1 MTENKLIGLR
11 LQSFIDDLGHT
22 QSAVS
27 KLLAVEQGYFNQIIK
42 GHKKISSTII
52 LRLAKRFTQLN
63 LRWLLTGEGS
73 MYGLETIYEHPPPE
87 LPAGDHPPD
96 QVQEPA
102 VKIQY
107 LNKCDLQSRI
117 EDQERRII
125 EIERLLKSK

>member
-1 MTENKLIGLR
+1 VTDQQDLGAR
-11 LQSFIDDLGHT
+11 LKSLLDDLGLT
-22 QSAVS
+22 QMSMAEQVG
-27 KLLAVEQGYFNQIIK
+27 VHQGYFNQIIK
-42 GHKKISSTII
+42 GRKRISATVIFSI
-52 LRLAKRFTQLN
+52 AKRHKNVN

>member
-1 MTENKLIGLR
+1 MTDQQDLGAR
-11 LQSFIDDLGHT
+11 LKSLLDDLGLT
-22 QSAVS
+22 QMSMAEQVG
-27 KLLAVEQGYFNQIIK
+27 VHQGYFNQIIK
-42 GHKKISSTII
+42 GRKRISATVIFSI
-52 LRLAKRFTQLN
+52 AKRHKNVN

-87 LPAGDHPPD
+87 LAAGDHPPD

-107 LNKCDLQSRI
+107 LNKRDLQSRI
-117 EDQERRII
+117 EDHERRIL